1 MPSGRVS
8 NIFTYVRVALAT
20 SNIQSILEIPATDEI
35 HMEDQ
40 NHGLDW
46 TKPSN
51 GMYSTQHSQQTY
63 RITSESCGTRTI
75 KEE

>member
-1 MPSGRVS
+1 MSYILTVMHELRQQ
-8 NIFTYVRVALAT
+8 IQTYRE
-20 SNIQSILEIPATDEI
+20 SILEIPATDEI